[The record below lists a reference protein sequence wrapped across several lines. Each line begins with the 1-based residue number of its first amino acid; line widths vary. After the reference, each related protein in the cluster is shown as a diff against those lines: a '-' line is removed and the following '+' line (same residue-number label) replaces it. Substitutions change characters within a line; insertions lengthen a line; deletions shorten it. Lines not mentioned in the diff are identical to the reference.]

1 MFFEFHKASDL
12 SLQDAVRPPKPD
24 ILLKKDHSPPP
35 RAVIF
40 FAPFPVYM
48 QTSTKAG
55 QTFTICIN
63 KTKHF
68 TFLQHIFA

>member
-48 QTSTKAG
+48 QSLHA
-55 QTFTICIN
+55 N
-63 KTKHF
+63 KYKSGVNVHNLYT
-68 TFLQHIFA
+68 

>member
-12 SLQDAVRPPKPD
+12 SLQGAVRPPKPD

-40 FAPFPVYM
+40 FCAVPGLH
-48 QTSTKAG
+48 A
-55 QTFTICIN
+55 N
-63 KTKHF
+63 KYKSGVNVHNLYT
-68 TFLQHIFA
+68 

>member
-12 SLQDAVRPPKPD
+12 SLQDAVRPPKSD

-55 QTFTICIN
+55 
-63 KTKHF
+63 
-68 TFLQHIFA
+68 

>member
-40 FAPFPVYM
+40 SVC
-48 QTSTKAG
+48 QRT
-55 QTFTICIN
+55 
-63 KTKHF
+63 
-68 TFLQHIFA
+68 QHKIKQEQHKLRNS